1 MATGA
6 RENVVKMVSNTV
18 ASVPASA
25 GQHAPVDARVLE
37 HVQRFVAG
45 HSLHAAAAS
54 LANGLMARFG
64 CAHVIVGLL
73 QPRALK
79 IIGWSGG
86 AQPDAALGTTR
97 MVREAMDEAIEQ
109 QVLLRYPAS
118 PGDRP
123 YILLKHAELA
133 REGLGTAL
141 CTAPMPHAQG
151 VCGAVTLVRDTAAPW
166 TDLELA
172 EITVLARA
180 LGPLLRLKALAED
193 STLARMRRDLRTLG
207 TRLRSPGELRLKAAM
222 AVLVL
227 AAAGVFA
234 VPLPEYV
241 TAEARLEGVMQ
252 QSLSAP
258 FDGFIENVAVRP
270 GDTVKEGQVLATLA
284 TTDLQNEQ
292 QRLMAEVA
300 RYNAETGDAFARE
313 DRGSLVVAQA
323 RAAEAAAQLR
333 LVEHQLTRS
342 RVTAPFDGVV
352 IRGDLYQQTG
362 APTRRGD
369 TLFVVAPSSAYR
381 IVLDVDDEDV
391 ARVRQGMAG
400 RLSLSAR
407 PDETLAIR
415 LERLTPLASVVEGRN
430 VFEGHAQLLS
440 SAGGLRP
447 GLQGFAKFALADRP
461 LAMLVAERVSTWLR
475 FVVWKHVG

>member
-1 MATGA
+1 MI
-6 RENVVKMVSNTV
+6 SNTV
-18 ASVPASA
+18 ASVPAQVEQRAA
-25 GQHAPVDARVLE
+25 GEAAGDAPVLE
-37 HVQRFVAG
+37 HVQRFVAER
-45 HSLHAAAAS
+45 SLEAAASS
-54 LANGLMARFG
+54 LANGLMAGFS
-64 CAHVIVGLL
+64 CAHVAVGLL
-73 QPRALK
+73 QPGALK

-97 MVREAMDEAIEQ
+97 TMREAMDEAIQQ
-109 QVLLRYPAS
+109 QVLLRFPAAA
-118 PGDRP
+118 GDRP

-133 REGLGTAL
+133 REGLGAAL
-141 CTAPMPHAQG
+141 CTVPMPHAQG
-151 VCGAVTLVRDTAAPW
+151 VCGAVTLVRDAAAPF
-166 TDLELA
+166 TDIERAQLTA
-172 EITVLARA
+172 LARA

-207 TRLRSPGELRLKAAM
+207 TRLRSPGEARLKAAV

-227 AAAGVFA
+227 AVAGIFA

-241 TAEARLEGVMQ
+241 TATARLEGVMQ

-270 GDTVKEGQVLATLA
+270 GDTVKQGQVLATLA

-333 LVEHQLTRS
+333 LVEQQLERA

-362 APTRRGD
+362 APTKRGD
-369 TLFVVAPSSAYR
+369 TLFVIAPSSAYR

-391 ARVRQGMAG
+391 ARVRQGMDG
-400 RLSLSAR
+400 RLSLSAK

-415 LERLTPLASVVEGRN
+415 LERLTPLASVVDGRN

-440 SAGGLRP
+440 GAAGLRP

-461 LAMLVAERVSTWLR
+461 LAMLVGERVTTWLR
-475 FVVWKHVG
+475 FVVWRHLG